1 MPNRCTHCIM
11 PEVVGHIQLD
21 ASGLCNLCAKHRE
34 AQAQP
39 SPAVAE
45 GMLELFKIIDGVQG
59 KSSGPYDC
67 LVALSGGKDSTMAL
81 HIAVKTL
88 GLKPLAVFID
98 NGFCVEAMYR
108 NVKNATDSLG
118 VDLLTFKPRLIKDL
132 FRHLL
137 KTGSRVY
144 FCRICNAL
152 IDYYIRQFALQHGI
166 KLLISG
172 HTKGQEFLKGTELF
186 WIYRAS
192 DAALLE
198 AIKDVPEFSLV
209 AEMFASLTL
218 YFHRRFGSLTLLSP
232 FHYLDYEESDILA
245 TIKHDLGYAL
255 PEISWPA
262 GSTNCL
268 FNFVCQKLALK
279 WFGYSQHEAEISTLV
294 RRGEMTRQR
303 ALEIIETPITQN
315 DIARA
320 LDRIGLGSA
329 DIH

>member
-1 MPNRCTHCIM
+1 M
-11 PEVVGHIQLD
+11 PEVDGHIQLD
-21 ASGLCNLCAKHRE
+21 ADGLCNLCAKHR
-34 AQAQP
+34 QAETGQF
-39 SPAVAE
+39 PAAAE
-45 GMLELFKIIDGVQG
+45 GMPELLKIIEGVKG
-59 KSSGPYDC
+59 KSSGAYDG
-67 LVALSGGKDSTMAL
+67 LVALSGGKDSTMSL
-81 HIAVKTL
+81 HIAVKQL
-88 GLKPLAVFID
+88 GLKPLAVFVD

-118 VDLLTFKPRLIKDL
+118 VDLVTFKPRLIKDL

-152 IDYYIRQFALQHGI
+152 IDYYIRTTALQHGI
-166 KLLISG
+166 GLIISG

-198 AIKDVPEFSLV
+198 AIKDMPEFSLV
-209 AEMFASLTL
+209 AEMFASLTM
-218 YFHRRFGSLTLLSP
+218 YFHRSFGSLTLLSP

-245 TIKHDLGYAL
+245 TITHDLSYGL

-268 FNFVCQKLALK
+268 FNFVCQKLALE

-303 ALEIIETPITQN
+303 ALEIIETPITRN
-315 DIARA
+315 DIALA
-320 LDRIGLGSA
+320 LDCIGLAPA
-329 DIH
+329 DIV